1 MTGLLG
7 YEQEELIGRSADA
20 VLGDG
25 FLENARMHD
34 LQVEG
39 LVWNLETVLFR
50 KDGREVPVILSGTR
64 LRGTDDSDSGL
75 VCVAKDIIERVR
87 AEQQIRELAFYDV
100 LTGLPNRRL
109 MLDRIHSALK
119 WAKQRDHLTALLFLD
134 LDHFKNVNDTHG
146 HVIGDEVLRR
156 VAKVLSD
163 SVRDRDCAARY
174 GGEEFVV
181 VVDAAELAKS
191 RVVGERI
198 RQAVENAR
206 MPDPLEK
213 VTISVGVACTRPGR
227 TDMAGKLLDLADQAL
242 YAAKAS
248 GRNCVRVME
257 E

>member
-1 MTGLLG
+1 MELNARVRSIRRLKESSDDLEKRVEERTSELAAARRYVDNVISSIPDTLIVIDPEGRISRTNQPMTGLLG

-20 VLGDG
+20 VLGAG

-119 WAKQRDHLTALLFLD
+119 WAKQRDT
-134 LDHFKNVNDTHG
+134 
-146 HVIGDEVLRR
+146 
-156 VAKVLSD
+156 
-163 SVRDRDCAARY
+163 
-174 GGEEFVV
+174 
-181 VVDAAELAKS
+181 
-191 RVVGERI
+191 
-198 RQAVENAR
+198 
-206 MPDPLEK
+206 
-213 VTISVGVACTRPGR
+213 
-227 TDMAGKLLDLADQAL
+227 
-242 YAAKAS
+242 
-248 GRNCVRVME
+248 
-257 E
+257 